1 MLSKNPAA
9 PPSQKW
15 NAVAGARRPTAAA
28 PPKAVDAKHAAAPV
42 TKRLVAPSKAPAPK
56 LAALPELSPAEHK
69 VFLQLEGK
77 SVNELTRIA
86 ARAIVRAD
94 GVPPAVS
101 PADAALAVDSG
112 LRNAAGNPLPTV
124 AQWVHAGYTAET
136 YQAWLTRTLQAV
148 AGPAQEAAA
157 NAAPLAVPPGV
168 APVNVHAPSSTPEIR
183 VTEEAI
189 PVEAVT
195 AAETPKAKEK

>member
-42 TKRLVAPSKAPAPK
+42 TKRLVAPSKAPASKP
-56 LAALPELSPAEHK
+56 AALPELSPAEHK

-77 SVNELTRIA
+77 PVNELSRIA
-86 ARAIVRAD
+86 ARAIVRAE

-112 LRNAAGNPLPTV
+112 LRSAAGNPLPTV

-136 YQAWLTRTLQAV
+136 YQTWLTEALQAV
-148 AGPAQEAAA
+148 AGPAQEAA

-183 VTEEAI
+183 VTEETI